1 MVERPPDARGDIV
14 AVCCHPHPLYGGTMQ
29 NKVVH
34 TLARA
39 CQDQRVSTVRFNFRG
54 VGASAGTHDDGEGE
68 SADAAVVADYARS
81 ATGATR
87 LWSLGFSFGGFVA
100 YRLATARAASA
111 LVTVAPPVQRFDF
124 TRLPVPL
131 CPWFVAQGDADD
143 LVDHER
149 VLAWTRTLEPRA
161 GRHDPPGRGTF
172 HAWPPDRAQ
181 GPAGRL
187 ARRAGGG
194 KRLKSGGKANGADQP
209 PRSPS
214 NAITDGAGLSPPS
227 R

>member
-1 MVERPPDARGDIV
+1 MTTPALSIEKVVIDGPAGAIEAMIERPPGARGEIV

-39 CQDQRVSTVRFNFRG
+39 CQDQRVTSVRFNFRG
-54 VGASAGTHDDGEGE
+54 VGASEGAHDDGVGE
-68 SADAAVVADYARS
+68 SEDAAVVAEYAMRS
-81 ATGATR
+81 TGASR

-124 TRLPVPL
+124 TRLPVPD
-131 CPWFVAQGDADD
+131 CPWLVAQGDADD

-149 VLAWTRTLEPRA
+149 VLAWTRSLSPAPDVTIL
-161 GRHDPPGRGTF
+161 PGAEHFF
-172 HAWPPDRAQ
+172 H
-181 GPAGRL
+181 GRL
-187 ARRAGGG
+187 TELRSILGAWLAARAAENR
-194 KRLKSGGKANGADQP
+194 
-209 PRSPS
+209 
-214 NAITDGAGLSPPS
+214 
-227 R
+227 

>member
-1 MVERPPDARGDIV
+1 VSTSAPSVEKVVIDGPAGAIEAMVERPPEARGDIV

-39 CQDQRVSTVRFNFRG
+39 CQDQRVATVRFNFRG
-54 VGASAGTHDDGEGE
+54 VGASAGTHADGEGE
-68 SADAAVVADYARS
+68 SADAAVVADYARTT
-81 ATGATR
+81 TGATR

-100 YRLATARAASA
+100 YRLATARSAAA

-124 TRLPVPL
+124 TRLPVPR

-149 VLAWTRTLEPRA
+149 VLAWTRTLEPA
-161 GRHDPPGRGTF
+161 PEVTILPGAEHF
-172 HAWPPDRAQ
+172 MH
-181 GPAGRL
+181 GRL
-187 ARRAGGG
+187 TELRALLGGWLAARAAEKG
-194 KRLKSGGKANGADQP
+194 
-209 PRSPS
+209 
-214 NAITDGAGLSPPS
+214 
-227 R
+227 